1 MITAYVRA
9 GDLRVPETA
18 LFHYLRMFQEQYGI
32 RHLRVDPGDSSSVR
46 AAVRWARS
54 QDIPVS
60 HQGIPSLVIVPDQ
73 PCSYTPGT
81 EINDKARIDRGQA
94 HQRPGLPHLRRR
106 LAQATVN
113 TTAAPGHRGLAH
125 PGPAGTTLLN
135 ATRLSPK
142 PHTGAVAHELP

>member
-1 MITAYVRA
+1 MITAYVKA

-81 EINDKARIDRGQA
+81 EINDKAVSTEVKRIS
-94 HQRPGLPHLRRR
+94 
-106 LAQATVN
+106 AQAYRTSGADWPKRLLIPLLPPATVVWL
-113 TTAAPGHRGLAH
+113 TPDPPAP
-125 PGPAGTTLLN
+125 PY
-135 ATRLSPK
+135 
-142 PHTGAVAHELP
+142 